1 MGFTE
6 RVMRVMTHVHIGL
19 ALGLAAWV
27 LWSGWLVVTGQIAP
41 ADRLA
46 EVKALPSRPHAIEP
60 VRMRLV
66 PMDTMT
72 GTLQPCHEAAP
83 SPPADLVLTGADL

>member
-6 RVMRVMTHVHIGL
+6 RVMRVMTHVHIGV

-27 LWSGWLVVTGQIAP
+27 LWSGWLVATGQITP

-46 EVKALPSRPHAIEP
+46 EVKAQPSLAHAIEP

>member
-1 MGFTE
+1 MGFNE
-6 RVMRVMTHVHIGL
+6 RVMRVMTHVHIGV

-27 LWSGWLVVTGQIAP
+27 LWSGWLVVTAQITP

-46 EVKALPSRPHAIEP
+46 EVKALPSLPHAIEP

-66 PMDTMT
+66 PTDTIT
-72 GTLQPCHEAAP
+72 ATLQPCHEAAP
-83 SPPADLVLTGADL
+83 SPPADSVLTGADL